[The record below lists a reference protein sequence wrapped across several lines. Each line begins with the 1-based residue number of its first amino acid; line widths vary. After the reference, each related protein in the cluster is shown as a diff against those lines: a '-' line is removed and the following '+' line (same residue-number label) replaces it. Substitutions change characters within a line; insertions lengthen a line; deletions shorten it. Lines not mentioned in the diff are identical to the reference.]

1 MYHIYFLHI
10 YICIIIQNCF
20 ICYCHFFNPTKPYD
34 PQKAISDRARFLE
47 WINTELKQIKENLEN
62 NTYDERTTS
71 DRDDMSYFM
80 EVIETIDSIAIAR
93 ITGSRMPVYRIR
105 IGDNVMIDN

>member
-1 MYHIYFLHI
+1 M
-10 YICIIIQNCF
+10 
-20 ICYCHFFNPTKPYD
+20 
-34 PQKAISDRARFLE
+34 SLE
-47 WINTELKQIKENLEN
+47 EIKESLEN
-62 NTYDERTTS
+62 NAYDERTTS